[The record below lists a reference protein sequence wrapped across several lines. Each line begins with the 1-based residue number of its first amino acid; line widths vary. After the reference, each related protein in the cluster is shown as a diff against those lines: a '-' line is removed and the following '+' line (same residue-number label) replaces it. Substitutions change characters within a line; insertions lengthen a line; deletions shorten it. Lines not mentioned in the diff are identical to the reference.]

1 MKNFVLIL
9 FSVIMLSACTNQNIG
24 NNPLKDGQD
33 MMLKV
38 LTELKN
44 GNPTEADRIIGEYLE
59 IYSEKDLQERTE
71 FVNGSSESHWNLM
84 AANPTPEW
92 ETFFDK
98 MRPLMEW
105 YITTGTSLQS
115 LPNYSKL
122 QQLHTST
129 TAAMAHP
136 SE

>member
-1 MKNFVLIL
+1 
-9 FSVIMLSACTNQNIG
+9 
-24 NNPLKDGQD
+24 

-44 GNPTEADRIIGEYLE
+44 GNTAEADRIIGEYLE
-59 IYSEKDLQERTE
+59 VYSEKDLQERTE

-84 AANPTPEW
+84 AVNPTPEW

-105 YITTGTSLQS
+105 YITTGTTLQE
-115 LPNYSKL
+115 LPNYPKL
-122 QQLHTST
+122 QQFQTST
-129 TAAMAHP
+129 AQSTAP
-136 SE
+136 